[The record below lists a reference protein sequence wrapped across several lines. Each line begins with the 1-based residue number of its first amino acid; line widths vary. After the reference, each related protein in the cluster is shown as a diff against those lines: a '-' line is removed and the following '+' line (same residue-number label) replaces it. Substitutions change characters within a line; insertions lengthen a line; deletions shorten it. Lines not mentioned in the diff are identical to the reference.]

1 MNPGLLK
8 LAVVGSRS
16 SLGRLAGITA
26 GVAVGVCLLLLLWGG
41 ANGLSARDNRGAWLR
56 ETGSPAVSVP
66 AASDASVPAA
76 SNPAAPPASDPSA
89 SQQATPLPLT
99 PDTVLMR
106 ANPVEVFRGELINRR
121 DFAAL
126 GSTNVRIPGV
136 GRPPAPGRYYA
147 SPALQRLIEST
158 PRDQLGDRF
167 GEFAGTIDDAA
178 LPGPDSL
185 IVVTGA
191 TEAELRQGGTAF
203 LVSGFTTNPY
213 GGSAAAYVTVLLI
226 GAMAVFFPVLLLIS
240 IVTGLGAAQR
250 RERFATLRLIG
261 ASPQAVSRIAAVETA
276 VPSLLGA
283 ALGVVL
289 AALLRPVAAQIPVNG
304 TRMFD
309 ADLATGWA
317 AGTAVVGLVVTA
329 SAVAAGNRTTREG
342 IGPLGVTRAVHE
354 KTPTPWRMVPLLAG
368 LGAMTAAVVII
379 RVLEVRVPWLESP
392 LLIGGF
398 MLILVGIVVIGPWL
412 TLCVSRVG
420 LRRARSAAAVIAASR
435 IQRTPVATFRSVS
448 GLVIAV
454 FVVSVFAGGS
464 SIIQTT
470 EAPTARPGLLQP
482 ASLHATVGTGQTP
495 DQVTAAAS
503 KAAELP
509 GVRSS
514 VVGYGPAAL
523 HERDAGPEIYLRAAD
538 APGLGF
544 EDIPGTE
551 VVAVDSAFLR
561 FSTQPLAL
569 APAPAG
575 TLDGLVP
582 VVMVVGTDGTPEA
595 MDRARTTLNRSGV
608 TATPATSPSDI
619 QLQSA
624 TRLVQGLAVL
634 AYLGMFVAVAIAGL
648 SLAVATASAVLD
660 RRRVLGLM
668 RLMGMPVS
676 VLRRLITREAAVPL
690 LTVLLL
696 SIGLGFLVAWLM
708 VTGINDAYRVTWPAP
723 DYFIALGLSLLLAL
737 GAVIATFG
745 LIRGNTGISATR
757 FE

>member
-1 MNPGLLK
+1 VNRGLLK

-16 SLGRLAGITA
+16 AYGRVAGITA

-41 ANGLSARDNRGAWLR
+41 VNGLSARDDRGAWLR
-56 ETGSPAVSVP
+56 ETGGPAVSVP
-66 AASDASVPAA
+66 ATAGDPAA
-76 SNPAAPPASDPSA
+76 SAP
-89 SQQATPLPLT
+89 ATPVPLT
-99 PDTVLMR
+99 PDMVLMR
-106 ANPVEVFRGELINRR
+106 ANPVEIFRGELINRR

-126 GSTNVRIPGV
+126 SSTTVQIPGV
-136 GRPPAPGRYYA
+136 GNPPAPGRYYA

-167 GEFAGTIDDAA
+167 GQFAGTIDNAA

-191 TEAELRQGGTAF
+191 TEAELRQGGTAS
-203 LVSGFTTNPY
+203 LVSAFTTNPY
-213 GGSAAAYVTVLLI
+213 GTSAAAYSTVLLI
-226 GAMAVFFPVLLLIS
+226 GAIAVFFPVLLLIS

-276 VPSLLGA
+276 VPSLIGA
-283 ALGVVL
+283 VLGVVL
-289 AALLRPVAAQIPVNG
+289 AVVLRPAAAQVPVNG

-309 ADLATGWA
+309 ADLATGWVA
-317 AGTAVVGLVVTA
+317 ATAVVGLVVTG
-329 SAVAAGNRTTREG
+329 SAVVAGYRTAWEG

-354 KTPTPWRMVPLLAG
+354 KTPTTWRMVPLLAG

-379 RVLEVRVPWLESP
+379 RVLEVRLPWLESP

-412 TLCVSRVG
+412 TLLVSRMG

-454 FVVSVFAGGS
+454 FVVSVFAGAS

-470 EAPTARPGLLQP
+470 EARPDRPGLLQST
-482 ASLHATVGTGQTP
+482 SLHATVGTGHTP
-495 DQVTAAAS
+495 AQVSAAAR
-503 KAAELP
+503 KATELP
-509 GVRSS
+509 GIRSAA
-514 VVGYGPAAL
+514 VGYGPAAL
-523 HERDAGPEIYLRAAD
+523 HERDAGPEIFLRAAD

-544 EDIPGTE
+544 EEIPGTE
-551 VVAVDSAFLR
+551 VVAVDASFLH
-561 FSTQPLAL
+561 FWTTQPLTL
-569 APAPAG
+569 TPLPG
-575 TLDGLVP
+575 GSLDGLVP
-582 VVMVVGTDGTPEA
+582 IAIVVGTDGTPEA
-595 MDRARTTLNRSGV
+595 MDRARTALNGSGI
-608 TATPATSPSDI
+608 TAIPATSLLDI
-619 QLQSA
+619 KSQSA
-624 TRLVQGLAVL
+624 TRLIQGLAVL

-648 SLAVATASAVLD
+648 SLAVATAAAVLD
-660 RRRVLGLM
+660 RKRVLGLM

-676 VLRRLITREAAVPL
+676 VLRRIIAREAAVPL
-690 LTVLLL
+690 LTVLFL

-708 VTGINDAYRVTWPAP
+708 VTGINDSYQVTWPAP
-723 DYFIALGLSLLLAL
+723 EYFVALGMSLSLAL
-737 GAVIATFG
+737 GAVTATFS
-745 LIRGNTGISATR
+745 LIRGNTAMTATR